1 MASTNTTWKDAID
14 WIQIQLPVIG
24 TKGPWRAPGTIGLRS
39 SRFSKACACERGQ
52 RTGSNKSEM
61 IKHTTHWR
69 QNHGKHLFLICSRT
83 LLRSIPKKYLRETLI
98 KSHLIF
104 IFPAFSQANLSLFF
118 PTFSQ
123 RAVWRLRSPRI
134 FSRLWR
140 TWMLRLSYLSYLGMG
155 QYL

>member
-83 LLRSIPKKYLRETLI
+83 LLRSIPKKYFKETLI
-98 KSHLIF
+98 KSHPCNLHF
-104 IFPAFSQANLSLFF
+104 SSIFPSKSLPFLTPQPFF
-118 PTFSQ
+118 PHLLPERGMALAQSAHLLATL
-123 RAVWRLRSPRI
+123 AHLDA
-134 FSRLWR
+134 
-140 TWMLRLSYLSYLGMG
+140 TWVI
-155 QYL
+155 